1 METGKVYILTLN
13 VGYNFNI
20 IDGLSIPVSNVYI
33 GDNDGI
39 AKKVDA
45 YLYDE
50 TQTGWVNV
58 NTGEVLN

>member
-1 METGKVYILTLN
+1 MKNKLLILCPGRQTYL
-13 VGYNFNI
+13 
-20 IDGLSIPVSNVYI
+20 VSLFEKYFDVYI

-50 TQTGWVNV
+50 TKSAWVNV
-58 NTGEVLN
+58 NTGEVLTA